1 MTLETDPQ
9 SSEVQITPTAVAE
22 APLITFNIVGIG
34 KFDLP
39 VLGSPG
45 VPFGITSAFGQFES
59 SRRTGTSQQKLT
71 AWTRLIDT
79 LADTYPDAVRVI
91 ARLGGDD
98 IAEIFKQWGKKSRE
112 HTSPAR

>member
-1 MTLETDPQ
+1 MVEEID
-9 SSEVQITPTAVAE
+9 SSEVQITPKDVVNM
-22 APLITFNIVGIG
+22 PVITFNIVGIG

-39 VLGSPG
+39 VLGQKG
-45 VPFGITSAFGQFES
+45 VPFGITSAFGAFEA
-59 SRRTGTSQQKLT
+59 SRRTGTSQQKMT

-91 ARLGGDD
+91 ARLDGDD

-112 HTSPAR
+112 YTSTAG

>member
-1 MTLETDPQ
+1 MTEEFDPA
-9 SSEVQITPTAVAE
+9 EVQITPS
-22 APLITFNIVGIG
+22 APVSVELITFNIIGVG

-39 VLGSPG
+39 VLGTPG

-59 SRRTGTSQQKLT
+59 SRRTGTAQQKMT

-112 HTSPAR
+112 HTSPSR